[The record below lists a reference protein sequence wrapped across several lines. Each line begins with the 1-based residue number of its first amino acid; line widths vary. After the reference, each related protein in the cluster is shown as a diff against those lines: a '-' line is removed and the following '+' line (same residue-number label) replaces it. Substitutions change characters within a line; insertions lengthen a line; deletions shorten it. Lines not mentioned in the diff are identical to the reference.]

1 MKRLLPKTP
10 TNRIILDLDDVT
22 VNMGEVLTPA
32 MNDYTG
38 LNKCMSTWHTYN
50 ITDHYPMVDQRKFAD
65 IVVNYNLFERAQPF
79 DGAIAA
85 THRLKQLG
93 YDIHVVTS
101 RGFHP
106 DALNLTHT
114 WLQEHGAAFD
124 ELHIVPDGATKS
136 SVYGK
141 IGKFDF
147 IVDDHIGNIYD
158 AIDSKLVKRMVVIT
172 QPWNNFSIPDKVVRF
187 DYLWQFVDKLELA
200 HNAT

>member
-1 MKRLLPKTP
+1 MKNFLPKTQ
-10 TNRIILDLDDVT
+10 TKKIILDLDDVT
-22 VNMGEVLTPA
+22 INMGEVLTPA

-38 LNKCMSTWHTYN
+38 MNLCMSMWHTYN

-79 DGAIAA
+79 EGAIEA
-85 THRLKQLG
+85 THRLKRLG

-106 DALNLTHT
+106 DALNLTQS
-114 WLQEHGAAFD
+114 WLSEHDAAFD
-124 ELHIVPDGATKS
+124 DLHIVPDGATKS

-141 IGKFDF
+141 VGNFDF
-147 IVDDHIGNIYD
+147 IVDDHVGNIYD

-172 QPWNNFSIPDKVVRF
+172 QPWN
-187 DYLWQFVDKLELA
+187 QFVIPNKVLRFSHLHEFVTKLELA